1 MLSLLFLLLFVWD
14 SELVRSDDG
23 SKVALFSM
31 AGELPGELLMSDALL
46 FLLLTA
52 ALYHTDSDSHVVL
65 QARAQEKQ
73 RSALRAK
80 RVGDDWSCRVVSC
93 LGHH

>member
-1 MLSLLFLLLFVWD
+1 MLSLLSLLLFVWD
-14 SELVRSDDG
+14 RELACSDDG

-46 FLLLTA
+46 FLLVTA
-52 ALYHTDSDSHVVL
+52 ALYNTDSDCHVVL

-80 RVGDDWSCRVVSC
+80 RVGDDWPCRVVSC